1 MDGTT
6 MIASRRDARD
16 VCLGFLASLRDA
28 ILLLFGVPVVFA
40 ALDHRLISAS
50 PPG

>member
-6 MIASRRDARD
+6 MIASRRDARN

-28 ILLLFGVPVVFA
+28 MLLFGVPVVFA
-40 ALDHRLISAS
+40 ALDHRLISGS